1 MMWAP
6 EQAKKSCFIIITSQ
20 QKFVPANNA
29 IHYMETIICINEFSA
44 AMMICHITSLPYG
57 MSQPISYI
65 NSTLIMWRPAHGF
78 HSML

>member
-1 MMWAP
+1 MN
-6 EQAKKSCFIIITSQ
+6 S
-20 QKFVPANNA
+20 ANKA
-29 IHYMETIICINEFSA
+29 IHYMETIICINKFSA
-44 AMMICHITSLPYG
+44 AMMIYHITSLWYG